1 VVGHHLLFLV
11 EREHSGN
18 GGNRSPGATLHRKFI
33 TESEMVN
40 PLEAA

>member
-11 EREHSGN
+11 EPEHSGN

-33 TESEMVN
+33 TESERVN